1 MSIANDLANDLS
13 TLQRSTLYDEM
24 HKANSLSL
32 LDRPRELRESIDRR
46 FPGHKLDHHL
56 GLLAPVAFHA
66 QKHFDLNGSA
76 PDIALVLPLFN
87 EFSEIDDLIAFDL
100 SGKQHVRTFLG
111 KRRAPCI
118 GMQELFEARH
128 HPQGRVLVSSGP
140 WSWLSNRCEG
150 VLPIDWRLFHQ
161 VLHARRLGVIAS
173 DVDEGIKV
181 EARLQEALPRVPV
194 FVRDESVPGRDA
206 V

>member
-13 TLQRSTLYDEM
+13 TFQRSMLFDEM
-24 HKANSLSL
+24 HKANTLSL

-46 FPGHKLDHHL
+46 FPGHQIDRHM
-56 GLLAPVAFHA
+56 GFVVPVAFHP
-66 QKHFDLNGSA
+66 QKHFDLNESA
-76 PDIALVLPLFN
+76 PDIALVVPLFN
-87 EFSEIDDLIAFDL
+87 EFGEIEDLIAFDL
-100 SGKQHVRTFLG
+100 SSKQHVRTFLG
-111 KRRAPCI
+111 RRRAPCI
-118 GMQELFEARH
+118 GMQELSEARH

-140 WSWLSNRCEG
+140 WSWLGNRCEG
-150 VLPIDWRLFHQ
+150 VLPIDWRLFHL

-194 FVRDESVPGRDA
+194 FVRGGSSSGRVA
-206 V
+206 A